1 MKTLSEVLRKLSFLE
16 LQVKLL
22 VGLQDSCNGYG
33 WHTVYYV
40 DVLETIEFCS
50 KCRRNKG
57 VDYLDD
63 YYPNHHQHSH
73 RSELKSIFNGRF
85 RHDEDLVN
93 ALWILLESKNIGKT
107 SV

>member
-63 YYPNHHQHSH
+63 YPNHHQHSH
-73 RSELKSIFNGRF
+73 RYELKSIYTGTFIN
-85 RHDEDLVN
+85 DENLIN
-93 ALWILLESKNIGKT
+93 ALSLLLESKNIGKT

>member
-1 MKTLSEVLRKLSFLE
+1 MRPLQEILKELSQLH
-16 LQVKLL
+16 LQVKLS
-22 VGLQDSCNGYG
+22 VGYADAINGYG

-40 DVLETIEFCS
+40 DVLETIEFCE

-63 YYPNHHQHSH
+63 YPNHHQHSH
-73 RSELKSIFNGRF
+73 RYELKSIYTGTFIN
-85 RHDEDLVN
+85 DENLIN
-93 ALWILLESKNIGKT
+93 ALSLLLTEKNIGET

>member
-1 MKTLSEVLRKLSFLE
+1 MRPLQEILKELSQLH
-16 LQVKLL
+16 LQVKLS
-22 VGLQDSCNGYG
+22 VGYADAINGYG

-40 DVLETIEFCS
+40 DVLETIEFCE

>member
-40 DVLETIEFCS
+40 DVLETIEFCE

-63 YYPNHHQHSH
+63 YPNHHQHSH
-73 RSELKSIFNGRF
+73 RSELNSIFSGTF

>member
-40 DVLETIEFCS
+40 DVLETIEFCE

-63 YYPNHHQHSH
+63 YPNHHQHSH
-73 RSELKSIFNGRF
+73 RSELKSIFSGTF
-85 RHDEDLVN
+85 RNDSDLVD
-93 ALWILLESKNIGKT
+93 ALCLVFKQRNIGKT